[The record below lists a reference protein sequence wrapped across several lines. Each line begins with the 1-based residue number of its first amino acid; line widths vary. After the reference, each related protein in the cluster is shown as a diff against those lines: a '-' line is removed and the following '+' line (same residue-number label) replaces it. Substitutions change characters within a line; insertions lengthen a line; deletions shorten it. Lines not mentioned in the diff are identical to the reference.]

1 MDNRHCKG
9 VAPIHR
15 KISPVSSRRRR
26 RQGGLEAIEFGL
38 WSLLL
43 MPPFIWMFISGMNF
57 IRYNKAG
64 DVTRSTAMMYI
75 KGVDM
80 TAIGNQRII
89 ARVASGLGLVVES
102 GGALVSNQ
110 GNGMVALSK
119 VVFVD
124 PNCGCTNA
132 GQYVLAQRIY
142 MGNRSL
148 DIAGTVVDSFAGPV
162 PTALWTASTGNIN
175 NYTTD
180 TRARVSSD
188 FTTLWGN
195 SLGAGQ
201 FVYVVES
208 FFKAGTGG
216 AGQFDS
222 NGTYTR
228 VFM

>member
-1 MDNRHCKG
+1 MHSN
-9 VAPIHR
+9 IQ
-15 KISPVSSRRRR
+15 PVSERRRR

-80 TAIGNQRII
+80 TALGNQRII
-89 ARVASGLGLVVES
+89 GRVASGLGLVVES
-102 GGALVSNQ
+102 GNAVVNNQ
-110 GNGMVALSK
+110 GNGMVSLSK

-124 PNCGCTNA
+124 PACGCTNA
-132 GQYVLAQRIY
+132 GQYVLAQRVYI
-142 MGNRSL
+142 GNRSL
-148 DIAGTVVDSFAGPV
+148 VIAGNNVESFVGAV
-162 PTALWTASTGNIN
+162 PTALWSTTTGNIN

-180 TRARVSSD
+180 TRARVSSE
-188 FTTLWGN
+188 FTTLWG
-195 SLGAGQ
+195 SALGAGQ

-216 AGQFDS
+216 AGEFDS
-222 NGTYTR
+222 NGTYSR

>member
-1 MDNRHCKG
+1 MQHQSI
-9 VAPIHR
+9 APAVR
-15 KISPVSSRRRR
+15 PVSRHRRR

-80 TAIGNQRII
+80 TALGNQRII

-102 GGALVSNQ
+102 GNAVVNNQ

-119 VVFVD
+119 VIFVD
-124 PNCGCTNA
+124 PACGCTNA
-132 GQYVLAQRIY
+132 GQYVLAERIY
-142 MGNRSL
+142 LGNRSL
-148 DIAGTVVDSFAGPV
+148 VINGASVDSFSGPV
-162 PTALWTASTGNIN
+162 PTAIWSAGTGQVS

-180 TRARVSSD
+180 SRARVSSD
-188 FTTLWGN
+188 FTTLWGS

-201 FVYVVES
+201 FVYIVES

-216 AGQFDS
+216 AGEFDS

>member
-1 MDNRHCKG
+1 M
-9 VAPIHR
+9 
-15 KISPVSSRRRR
+15 
-26 RQGGLEAIEFGL
+26 
-38 WSLLL
+38 LL

-80 TAIGNQRII
+80 TALGNQRII

-102 GGALVSNQ
+102 GGAVVNNQ
-110 GNGMVALSK
+110 GTGMVALSK

-124 PNCGCTNA
+124 PQCGCTNA
-132 GQYVLAQRIY
+132 GQYVLAERVY
-142 MGNRSL
+142 LGNRSL
-148 DIAGTVVDSFAGPV
+148 DIAGTTVESFVGPV
-162 PTALWTASTGNIN
+162 PAALWSSSTGAIS

-188 FTTLWGN
+188 FSTLWGN

-208 FFKAGTGG
+208 FFKANTGG
-216 AGQFDS
+216 AGAFDS